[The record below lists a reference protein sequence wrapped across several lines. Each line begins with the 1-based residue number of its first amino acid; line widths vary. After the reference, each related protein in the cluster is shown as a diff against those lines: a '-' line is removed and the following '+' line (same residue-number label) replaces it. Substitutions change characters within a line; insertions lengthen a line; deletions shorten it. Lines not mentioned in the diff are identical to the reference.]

1 MIPASAA
8 QTVAAEKQENK
19 FTQNWFSKSIKFPVQ
34 VTGVTAGT
42 ISHTVGTTW

>member
-1 MIPASAA
+1 MIPAYAA
-8 QTVAAEKQENK
+8 RTVAAKKQENK
-19 FTQNWFSKSIKFPVQ
+19 FTKNLFFKSIKFPVQ